1 VKRLG
6 KILLISLAALAV
18 LLLAGF
24 WMLNRWVQS
33 PAMHAHIERELS
45 KALRLPLKFT
55 KLSVSPGGG
64 ITATGVTVPD
74 VNGNFFEASSFTAL
88 YNPASLARGRLM
100 ISEMSING
108 PKFSVSQSAPGKW
121 RIPPLPAEIQAEL
134 DARRKPKSPKSATGS
149 AATTPKPAAKKSG
162 PAVSVEKLTIIG
174 GAAELYDETGAPYAT
189 LSDVRLSLPGI
200 TEEKI
205 EGSLAIGYA
214 VLYGKLALHDF
225 HAGVSYSET
234 KGFISPAFQAKAG
247 GGKVTGSFATMPEK
261 ATDLGM
267 PFSAKI
273 SLADVDVLRACS
285 EASAEQPNL
294 TGILSGSATL
304 RGVGDHRKLL
314 QGKGSVTL
322 KNGTFQELEM
332 VRQLGEFLEIQN
344 AAHFGIE
351 NSTLNFQIGNDR
363 LFVDQLSVDAPPL
376 ILSATGSSKLDGK
389 LDLDAVLSV
398 ANSFLENRSTLAAQ
412 FSKPDANG
420 RRTLPFDIGGTW
432 SKPKSNL
439 LERATGTTDRT
450 VQKIIVGESVL
461 RRAIDEVKS
470 KADEEKKERKK

>member
-1 VKRLG
+1 MKRLG

-18 LLLAGF
+18 LLLVGF

-45 KALRLPLKFT
+45 KAVRLPLKFT
-55 KLSVSPGGG
+55 KLSVSPTGG

-74 VNGNFFEASSFTAL
+74 VNGNFFEASSFTAR
-88 YNPASLARGRLM
+88 YNPASLARGRLVLSE
-100 ISEMSING
+100 ISVIG
-108 PKFSVSQSAPGKW
+108 PKFTISQDATGKW
-121 RIPPLPAEIQAEL
+121 HAPPLPADIQAEL
-134 DARRKPKSPKSATGS
+134 DARKKPKTPKATTET
-149 AATTPKPAAKKSG
+149 AATPKPATKKSG
-162 PAVSVEKLTIIG
+162 PLVTVAKLTITG
-174 GAAELYDETGAPYAT
+174 GAAELYDKTGAPYAT

-200 TEEKI
+200 TEDKV

-214 VLYGKLALHDF
+214 VLYGKLALHEF
-225 HAGVSYSET
+225 HAGVSYSEA

-247 GGKVTGSFATMPEK
+247 GGKLTGSFATMPEK

-273 SLADVDVLRACS
+273 SLTDVDVLRACS
-285 EASAEQPNL
+285 EASAEPPNL
-294 TGILSGSATL
+294 TGMLSGSATI
-304 RGVGDHRKLL
+304 RGVGEHRKLL

-322 KNGTFQELEM
+322 KSGTFQELEM
-332 VRQLGEFLEIQN
+332 IRQLGEFLEIQN

-351 NSTLNFQIGNDR
+351 NSVLNFQIGNDR
-363 LFVDQLSVDAPPL
+363 LFVDQLTVDAPPL

-389 LDLDAVLSV
+389 MDLDAVLSV
-398 ANSFLENRSTLAAQ
+398 ADSFLEKRSAIAAQ
-412 FSKPDANG
+412 FSKPGASG

-450 VQKIIVGESVL
+450 TQKFIIGDSIL
-461 RRAIDEVKS
+461 QKAMDEVKA